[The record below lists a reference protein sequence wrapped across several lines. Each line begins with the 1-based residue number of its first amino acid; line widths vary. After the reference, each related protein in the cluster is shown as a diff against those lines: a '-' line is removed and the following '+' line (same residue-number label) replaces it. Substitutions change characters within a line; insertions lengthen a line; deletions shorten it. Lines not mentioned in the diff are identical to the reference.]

1 MSTQIYYKDRL
12 GFDPREDVIDNVPRS
27 GHKAKLH
34 DGSPFKE
41 DSPPKRLKDQ
51 HGGYED
57 ALTQFK
63 DERDAIQKKTFTKWV
78 NKHLSKAGKRIH
90 DLFEDL
96 RDGRNLLTLLEVL
109 SGENLPREKGNMR
122 FHMLQ
127 NAQMAL
133 DFLRYKKIKLVNIR
147 AEDIVDGNPKLTLGL
162 IWTIIL
168 HFQISD
174 IVVGHDDNLTAKEA
188 LMQWARKSTAR
199 YPGVKISDFTSSWR
213 DGLAFSAIVHRN
225 RPDILNWREA
235 KASRPR
241 ERLETAFHV
250 VEKEYGVT
258 RLLDPED
265 VDTNEPDEKSLITY
279 ISSLYDV
286 FPEPPAMHPLYDTDA
301 QRRMHDY
308 KEAAQEFLY
317 WCKEKTSL
325 LQERVFPASL
335 IELKQLL
342 ADLHTFRTEEV
353 AQKHQDLSNLNVIY
367 EQLKKYFEAV
377 TEEEIDVAYRPKA
390 LNSAWDRLMRA
401 LGDRE
406 RQLQQE
412 TDRLDSYDRL
422 VDKVFREI
430 KRIDFKLT
438 DIESRIAKESRNL
451 DRVHPIDAKNIVESI
466 ETDLRHLEQ
475 PLNQVSSDV
484 SVLENSNCPEAR
496 ELRKEVNKLCQ
507 RWSQIRATF
516 HTNMVQKLAGLS
528 YPIQE
533 TTVTRQT
540 RTVLETRQVDTN
552 PYFRD
557 LQEYTEWCQNKLKKL
572 LAAEYGTDLAT
583 VKSELHKHQQEHK
596 TIDQF
601 HSKIVHAER
610 QKNNFSGDEYS
621 LYVQRLNQLQNLYAD
636 LLSTSTKRLS
646 DLDALQDFLVAAT
659 NELNWLNEK
668 ERIEI
673 NRDWAD
679 KNLDLSSVHHYYE
692 TLMSE
697 LETREMQFADIVDR
711 GEKLVSQAHPAAK
724 CIEAHL
730 SALQYKWSWLLQLTL
745 CLEIHLKHASEHH
758 AFFQEVKEA
767 ESWLVKQEE
776 RLNSKYSQTEFG
788 LDEGE
793 ALLRGMQ
800 ELREEFNNYGDVV
813 QALIQRSHTI
823 VPLHER
829 KQSVLQPK
837 PVHSICSYKQGQVS
851 IDKGQT
857 HTLLDTYGR
866 VKWRVQVRGTE
877 ALVPGV
883 CFTLPPPN
891 AKAIEDA
898 ERLRKHFDHLI
909 ALWQKKQL
917 RLRQNMIFATIKVVK
932 DWDFDQFV
940 AMGPEQRNAI
950 RRALNDDADKLIAEG
965 DPNDPQ
971 LRRLRREMDEVNAIF
986 DEFEKRARAEEESK
1000 QASQRFLEQ
1009 CIAIKTNLESLAREL
1024 EHIISSPLPRDR
1036 DSLEYAKRI
1045 HGDFEVRLA
1054 QEEVPIKRFQETFR
1068 NIPLKT
1074 PALKKSLDNLLD
1086 LWNEINSQSKLHGQR
1101 LKLLE
1106 EGLMELEINEH
1117 VYEEVDAD
1125 LANFSVVPNRL
1136 EELRDV
1142 LQRLHKLRSVV
1153 SAQQFHIDKMNTAVD
1168 QLGRMG
1174 VPTKVVGDLKRIHST
1189 VEHFNVKWNNLERK
1203 LDARIRE
1210 CESAQSFMTNLRSSQ
1225 VKEETWIDGATE
1237 ELMAMPPPTSAQEL
1251 DQAIFEKYS
1260 VCEDELGKQLEW
1272 IGSVEA
1278 KLANIGGPSDVEE
1291 GIRHQINTL
1300 NVIKDE
1306 IDSHSRVV
1314 VTCLEQVR
1322 HISLTGGDAFS
1333 APEVASLERR
1343 GNELKMRVDRANEIC
1358 YKFSKKIIYLRDE
1371 LVRLRTEL
1379 SGFSSWLTGARRTL
1393 EEKEKSLHQ
1402 LRIVPSNQDNIRDF
1416 VSDVIAHQA
1425 DLRFITISVQKYFD
1439 DKAEFLHYLND
1450 FRTTLPNRLS
1460 HVEQIVNSPIEQDL
1474 QQVTVQYKELLSRVN
1489 HLQDAMQTLGNR
1501 HREYNDSV
1509 EVAKKWLT
1517 EIQPRVDGVLAE
1529 PPSSDPVIIQSQ
1541 MSQTKVLHSEVVSN
1555 GRLIDNA
1562 QQTLEALVRVLPK
1575 NTSSLE
1581 IQSLE
1586 MPVRNLRDRYEKLK
1600 GSLTNRANALEKI
1613 LIQTQSV
1620 QGTLDKLVG
1629 LVLQAEEQ
1637 FKHHWRP
1644 ASLIKEQLLDQIREN
1659 KAFLQTLESHRG
1671 SISSFKMSGDV
1682 PKVMINKLQEAK
1694 VKFEQLH
1701 DRAIEHGD
1709 FLEKTLGELNKFNNE
1724 FGALEKEILN
1734 LQENV
1739 EGAEFNY
1746 LPAEYMNHMQEILNT
1761 KQQIEPMFHN
1771 CTQLGK
1777 DLISKRDV
1785 TNTGVVR
1792 DQVKHLEN
1800 LWKNLVVTT
1809 TEKSNLYK
1817 QKSEHLNTYNKLRD
1831 QVRAWLESFEQRI
1844 NKLSPVSV
1852 DHDVIQHQV
1861 DETQAIVREHRDYG
1875 VTIDKLNDLGA
1886 QYDSLIRAEIAD
1898 KQRTAQSGTAKKI
1911 SVTSIRRQSIDVQ
1924 SGRVSET
1931 TPIQIQLSEINNRYN
1946 MAGVRLSDRQNEL
1959 ESLRDEIRRHRDNMK
1974 NLNGFLDKVQ
1984 KRIPKETIDSN
1995 VEAEKCINQCRK
2007 ILEEMYEKQNLLD
2020 SAKVMVKNLAVK
2032 KSQSPGVEV
2041 LKNELDGVCQRWKV
2055 LSDLCKEKIA
2065 MSEQLKDFLDTH
2077 NNLHGWLLGKERML
2091 TVLGPI
2097 SSDPRM
2103 VKTQVQQVQVLRED
2117 FRTQLPQLNHLQN
2130 VGKGLQQH
2138 FEVKSPEY
2146 ELVTARLN
2154 ALQNKWDDLYGQLN
2168 ERANSLGAAANTTK
2182 EFDAGLSRLRESLR
2196 QINDNLDTLPY
2207 DMDKDELLRKIDNL
2221 GRQLEGQR
2229 PLLADAEAAAANLC
2243 EVLED
2248 PNSRAD
2254 VNNRVAE
2261 LAKQY
2266 ETLQKKLDNRRA
2278 EAERALREGRQL
2290 AENCARILGWLSG
2303 EASGLT
2309 DKLLVSAHRPT
2320 LQHQIDTHEPVYHEI
2335 MAREHEVRMLINR
2348 GRDIQDNRV
2357 NDPNLQRDLDKIST
2371 QWDRV
2376 KRDVVDRHTRLQ
2388 TCMEHCKQYH
2398 AGAQNFQNW
2407 LRAAEEKLS
2416 AIKLGVL
2423 KKAQLDHQLKELNVL
2438 RSEVWKKSG
2447 EYEILKGMGNTFLSA
2462 CDVDKEPVQ
2471 GELQS
2476 IKSRWEKLNADLNA
2490 KNQLF
2495 DTYLKKLGDFQDDLR
2510 NLDQN
2515 TRRCEDRLGAFDA
2528 LGGASKDPKL
2538 IDRISTII
2546 ADTESLV
2553 KPLKALQAD
2562 SRNISR
2568 EVVDVGGNADHL
2580 ISDVDAIGD
2589 RIDDLHA
2596 KLGDRFDELK
2606 SAALISSQLNERIKG
2621 FSVDLSE
2628 IEGRV
2633 NNLQPPAREIP
2644 AVKQQLHEDANLQ
2657 GRIQDLTE
2665 AIGEIHDTVKANYE
2679 SSFSIDAMQTR
2690 EQISGFLRTLDKAR
2704 NQVRVHEDSLH
2715 RTLGSLEHF
2724 YNVYGSVTTVLKN
2737 VDGQIRALKAI
2748 SSDLEQIRVQ
2758 HEEFKAFTRK
2768 TITPLNN
2775 DVVECNQL
2783 GQELIRSAHG
2793 GVSTQVLEKDLEKL
2807 NELWNSIKVKWN
2819 ERERRIDL
2827 GLLQSGK
2834 FQEALDGLSKWMA
2847 DTEEM
2852 VANQKPPSADYKVV
2866 KAQLQEQK
2874 FLTKMLLDRQNSMT
2888 SLFNLGQE
2896 VIQGC
2901 DPAEVNSIQR
2911 QLKDLQVRFDNL
2923 QNVAQTRT
2931 LDLEEAMRMAKKFHE
2946 KIVPLSQWLNDAE
2959 RAVKR
2964 MEFVPTD
2971 EELIHQRIREHDKL
2985 HEEILG
2991 KQRDFTELTD
3001 IAAQLMN
3008 LVGEDEGVILSDKV
3022 KNITDRYT
3030 GLVDASENIGNVLSA
3045 SKQGLRNLVLSYQD
3059 VVEWMEGVEGKLHQ
3073 YKVVP
3078 VQADAILEQMHNLVE
3093 INEDVANH
3101 APQIEAIVDTG
3112 AELMKHITSDEALQL
3127 KDKLDS
3133 LQRRYGDIVNRGS
3146 DLLKHTQ
3153 EALPLVQQFN
3163 EAHQRLVEWMQDT
3176 ENILVATD
3184 ISEPELFRME
3194 GEIPQMR
3201 QVLETINSTGPQL
3214 SALSPGEGAVTI
3226 ESLVARDNR
3235 RFDGIVDQ
3243 IQRRAERLQLSKQRS
3258 KEVRNDVDELLE
3270 WFRDMEANLRD
3281 ADAPALD
3288 PRIVRTQM
3296 SDHRKVNDEISS
3308 QRGRVRDALAAG
3320 KRVIRDF
3327 QPNQAD
3333 LELKEK
3339 LEDLKDL
3346 VETVVGLSSDR
3357 LSCLDQVLSLSEHFA
3372 DTHNTLMTWMDDL
3385 ELKISN
3391 LGLPAIRS
3399 DQIAIQQDTNER
3411 LLQSVLDHKPL
3422 LSKQNKTGETLGTL
3436 VREEDVEKV
3445 YEILE
3450 EENARYAAL
3459 KNELLNRQHAL
3470 EQAMQESSQF
3480 ADKIDGMLRA
3490 LANTSD
3496 QVNQAEPISAHPPK
3510 IREQIADNKVLKN
3523 DLDNRSNAFGIVQK
3537 IAADVINKAPNKSD
3551 PVVKDISKK
3560 LDKLTK
3566 LWDDVQTKINKR
3578 GNALDDTFK
3587 VAQQF
3592 WENLK
3597 STMDAL
3603 KDLQEN
3609 LKSLEAPA
3617 AQPQEIQKQQVAL
3630 QEIRYDIDKTK
3641 PRVEDVRQ
3649 TGNKLM
3655 SLCGEPEKP
3664 EVKKHIE
3671 DLDRAWDN
3679 ITVLYAKREEN
3690 LIDAMEKAMEFYDTL
3705 KSVTD
3710 FLDEYEE
3717 KFRKLGPIGTDVDAV
3732 KKQIEQLKTFKNH
3745 VDPYM
3750 VKIDSLNRQAME
3762 LTEKTGTE
3770 QAQSIRDLLNG
3781 VNRRWETL
3789 LHNMVERQKN
3799 LEHALLHLG
3808 QFQHALNELL
3818 VWIERTTDTLDQL
3831 KPVLG
3836 DPQLIEVE
3844 LAKLKIVANDIQA
3857 HKSSVDTLNDAGRQL
3872 IESNKASHEASTT
3885 KDKLST
3891 LNRKW
3896 SNLLQKASDR
3906 QHELEEYL
3914 KEAQRYFADVQDMLG
3929 YLGDVDAVIG
3939 ASKPVGGLPETSS
3952 EQLQRFMEVFNELEQ
3967 TRPKVET
3974 LLSQGREYV
3983 QKQNELK
3990 VPSNNL
3996 QHVLRTLKQ
4005 RWDAILARASDK
4017 KIKLEIALK
4026 EATEFHD
4033 ALQQFNEW
4041 LTKTE
4046 KTIQNLGPV
4055 SRVLET
4061 IQRQMEEHKELQK
4074 DVSNHRETML
4084 LLDKKGTHLKYFSQK
4099 QDVILIKNL
4108 LVSVQHRWER
4118 VVAKTSERTRALD
4131 HGYKEAQEF
4140 YDAWFSLVQY
4150 LREAD
4155 EAINVL
4161 TADLATAKKPT
4172 NAKKCLE
4179 RLQEIQRN
4187 VSQRQGQYDT
4197 VMRNGKQLKERAPKS
4212 DEPALTKMLAEL
4224 KELWTR
4230 VCSVLTDRQRK
4241 LEETLLLSGQFSEAL
4256 HALLEW
4262 LRKSKAKLSSDTPLY
4277 GDLDTVSKLIDAHNA
4292 LKSELNSRSTQMQSV
4307 LKTGRQLEATA
4318 DTRDIS
4324 GNLTELQ
4331 SLWDDVQDLA
4341 RARSAKLEDAQR
4353 EAEKLHKNVHMLLEW
4368 LGEAEQKLR
4377 FASAPNNEAQSLE
4390 LLRESES
4397 FLRELREQEINKRD
4411 TLDLAHRIL
4420 AKAHPEAIPIIKN
4433 WITIIESRW
4442 DEVLQW
4448 ARGRKDKLETYLKSL
4463 KDLDE
4468 TIDSLL
4474 AWLRSLENRLLEL
4487 QHEPLPDEIPPLE
4500 RLIEEHKVFMESIAA
4515 RQQEVEV
4522 VCKPKPTT
4530 IQDARKQSRGR
4541 LAKSSQSRDQTPE
4554 KDRLP
4559 HIGPRFLT
4567 SSADMQFRS
4576 PRAQT
4581 LWEQWRIVWQMCWE
4595 RQKRLH
4601 DHLLY
4606 LQDVERVKQ
4615 FSWDE
4620 WRKRFLK
4627 YNNHKKSRLTDLFRK
4642 MDKDNNGL
4650 IPRDVFIDGII
4661 STKFPTSRLEME
4673 TVADLFD
4680 RNGEGLID
4688 WQEFIAALR
4697 PDWQERKPA
4706 TDSDKIHDEVKR
4718 LVMLCTCRQKFR
4730 VFQVGEG
4737 KYRFGDSQ
4745 KLRLVR
4751 ILRSTVMVR
4760 VGGGWVALDEF
4771 LVKNDPCRAKGRT
4784 NVELREQFT
4793 LADGVSQSMAAF
4805 RPRLSTPGAQDSS
4818 ASSPILSSQGPIMKI
4833 RERSQRSVAMSRPT
4847 RSSLSAST
4855 PDSLSDN
4862 ESSSGIGRRFSART
4876 TPSLSR
4882 TPGSREAS
4890 KPGSRPSSRPGSKP
4904 PSRQGSQLSLDGS
4917 DDATPS
4923 RIPQRQ
4929 TPTSSYPRV
4938 SRFGGTSTP
4947 KSNGTPLLSP
4957 SERQPFH
4964 LSSTPP
4970 RSSVDRLST
4979 ASSTKRTTTT
4989 ASSSQ
4994 STTKR

>member
-1 MSTQIYYKDRL
+1 MPGKVFIEKTIGVESGESVAATEGGWRIKKMRILPVRISLADALAQDLVDDKGEILDRITGRRL
-12 GFDPREDVIDNVPRS
+12 SLDGAIDQGIIDPGVQEIVDTKSDQKVTVEEAINRGIVNAFQGFYVDFAGNE
-27 GHKAKLH
+27 KL
-34 DGSPFKE
+34 SFIVARNRFFIRNPKSFKE
-41 DSPPKRLKDQ
+41 LLEEKWMVSNMEILSPLRRRKLSI
-51 HGGYED
+51 
-57 ALTQFK
+57 
-63 DERDAIQKKTFTKWV
+63 RDAIEAGVLDRDRLKSILKVDSADLVTVTVAIDLGIINVTTGQFRNTKTGDYLTIMEAADCGFLLKV
-78 NKHLSKAGKRIH
+78 QHQSIFSVPMFRHLDTFLSLREAIDRQAV
-90 DLFEDL
+90 DLVEDDQFMLKYRGGSINL
-96 RDGRNLLTLLEVL
+96 RD
-109 SGENLPREKGNMR
+109 
-122 FHMLQ
+122 
-127 NAQMAL
+127 A
-133 DFLRYKKIKLVNIR
+133 
-147 AEDIVDGNPKLTLGL
+147 VDLGL
-162 IWTIIL
+162 ILRRDLTEMLTRPLKILAGKSILAMVREALLDIDTGLVRGSAAGKFISYQQAIEENILTIDGAILIHSLMNLTIKTGVTKFSRDFSAESDGFQVEKLKKIPTKSPKKGKFFSNSQLSVDNGKVYAKKLITNREGKSADKLLILQRNPRSVLRIKAMEVCGNTRNLAMSSISRNFTFSKVTTMKFASRSNPRTYKLMKNFMEIYSQPSRQLSFEFLTDIDWTIIITSVDRAL
-168 HFQISD
+168 QFSHLITPENT
-174 IVVGHDDNLTAKEA
+174 VVIDSKLIMTF
-188 LMQWARKSTAR
+188 
-199 YPGVKISDFTSSWR
+199 YKILRFWS
-213 DGLAFSAIVHRN
+213 AEYQPAIV
-225 RPDILNWREA
+225 
-235 KASRPR
+235 
-241 ERLETAFHV
+241 
-250 VEKEYGVT
+250 
-258 RLLDPED
+258 
-265 VDTNEPDEKSLITY
+265 
-279 ISSLYDV
+279 
-286 FPEPPAMHPLYDTDA
+286 
-301 QRRMHDY
+301 
-308 KEAAQEFLY
+308 
-317 WCKEKTSL
+317 
-325 LQERVFPASL
+325 
-335 IELKQLL
+335 
-342 ADLHTFRTEEV
+342 
-353 AQKHQDLSNLNVIY
+353 
-367 EQLKKYFEAV
+367 
-377 TEEEIDVAYRPKA
+377 
-390 LNSAWDRLMRA
+390 
-401 LGDRE
+401 
-406 RQLQQE
+406 QE
-412 TDRLDSYDRL
+412 TE
-422 VDKVFREI
+422 VD
-430 KRIDFKLT
+430 
-438 DIESRIAKESRNL
+438 
-451 DRVHPIDAKNIVESI
+451 
-466 ETDLRHLEQ
+466 
-475 PLNQVSSDV
+475 
-484 SVLENSNCPEAR
+484 
-496 ELRKEVNKLCQ
+496 
-507 RWSQIRATF
+507 
-516 HTNMVQKLAGLS
+516 
-528 YPIQE
+528 
-533 TTVTRQT
+533 TRQT
-540 RTVLETRQVDTN
+540 IVAELE
-552 PYFRD
+552 
-557 LQEYTEWCQNKLKKL
+557 
-572 LAAEYGTDLAT
+572 G
-583 VKSELHKHQQEHK
+583 
-596 TIDQF
+596 
-601 HSKIVHAER
+601 
-610 QKNNFSGDEYS
+610 
-621 LYVQRLNQLQNLYAD
+621 
-636 LLSTSTKRLS
+636 STSS
-646 DLDALQDFLVAAT
+646 D
-659 NELNWLNEK
+659 
-668 ERIEI
+668 
-673 NRDWAD
+673 
-679 KNLDLSSVHHYYE
+679 H
-692 TLMSE
+692 
-697 LETREMQFADIVDR
+697 
-711 GEKLVSQAHPAAK
+711 
-724 CIEAHL
+724 
-730 SALQYKWSWLLQLTL
+730 
-745 CLEIHLKHASEHH
+745 
-758 AFFQEVKEA
+758 
-767 ESWLVKQEE
+767 
-776 RLNSKYSQTEFG
+776 
-788 LDEGE
+788 
-793 ALLRGMQ
+793 
-800 ELREEFNNYGDVV
+800 
-813 QALIQRSHTI
+813 
-823 VPLHER
+823 
-829 KQSVLQPK
+829 
-837 PVHSICSYKQGQVS
+837 
-851 IDKGQT
+851 
-857 HTLLDTYGR
+857 
-866 VKWRVQVRGTE
+866 
-877 ALVPGV
+877 
-883 CFTLPPPN
+883 
-891 AKAIEDA
+891 
-898 ERLRKHFDHLI
+898 
-909 ALWQKKQL
+909 
-917 RLRQNMIFATIKVVK
+917 
-932 DWDFDQFV
+932 
-940 AMGPEQRNAI
+940 
-950 RRALNDDADKLIAEG
+950 
-965 DPNDPQ
+965 
-971 LRRLRREMDEVNAIF
+971 
-986 DEFEKRARAEEESK
+986 
-1000 QASQRFLEQ
+1000 
-1009 CIAIKTNLESLAREL
+1009 
-1024 EHIISSPLPRDR
+1024 
-1036 DSLEYAKRI
+1036 
-1045 HGDFEVRLA
+1045 
-1054 QEEVPIKRFQETFR
+1054 
-1068 NIPLKT
+1068 
-1074 PALKKSLDNLLD
+1074 
-1086 LWNEINSQSKLHGQR
+1086 
-1101 LKLLE
+1101 
-1106 EGLMELEINEH
+1106 
-1117 VYEEVDAD
+1117 
-1125 LANFSVVPNRL
+1125 
-1136 EELRDV
+1136 
-1142 LQRLHKLRSVV
+1142 
-1153 SAQQFHIDKMNTAVD
+1153 
-1168 QLGRMG
+1168 
-1174 VPTKVVGDLKRIHST
+1174 
-1189 VEHFNVKWNNLERK
+1189 
-1203 LDARIRE
+1203 
-1210 CESAQSFMTNLRSSQ
+1210 
-1225 VKEETWIDGATE
+1225 ATE
-1237 ELMAMPPPTSAQEL
+1237 
-1251 DQAIFEKYS
+1251 QAIFEKYS

-1272 IGSVEA
+1272 IGGVEA

-1291 GIRHQINTL
+1291 GIRHQVTTL
-1300 NVIKDE
+1300 HGIKDE
-1306 IDSHSRVV
+1306 IDSHTRVV
-1314 VTCLEQVR
+1314 STCLEQVR
-1322 HISLTGGDAFS
+1322 YISLTGGDAFS
-1333 APEVASLERR
+1333 APEITSLERR
-1343 GNELKMRVDRANEIC
+1343 GNELKSRVDRANDVC
-1358 YKFSKKIIYLRDE
+1358 YKFSKKIVYLRDE

-1379 SGFSSWLTGARRTL
+1379 NSFSSWLGSARHTL
-1393 EEKEKSLHQ
+1393 EEKEKNLHQ
-1402 LRIVPSNQDNIRDF
+1402 LRIVPTNQDNIRDF
-1416 VSDVIAHQA
+1416 VSDVISHQA

-1439 DKAEFLHYLND
+1439 DKSEFLHYLND
-1450 FRTTLPNRLS
+1450 FRTHLPHRLS
-1460 HVEQIVNSPIEQDL
+1460 HVEQNVNSPIEQDL
-1474 QQVTVQYKELLSRVN
+1474 QQVTVQYKDLLSRAN

-1509 EVAKKWLT
+1509 ETAKKWLN
-1517 EIQPRVDGVLAE
+1517 EIQPRVDSVLAE
-1529 PPSSDPVIIQSQ
+1529 PMSSDPVIIQSQ
-1541 MSQTKVLHSEVVSN
+1541 MNQSKTLHNEILSN

-1562 QQTLEALVRVLPK
+1562 QQSLEALMRVLPK

-1600 GSLTNRANALEKI
+1600 NALNNRSNALEKT

-1620 QGTLDKLVG
+1620 QGSLDKLIG

-1644 ASLIKEQLLDQIREN
+1644 ASLIKEQLLDQIREH
-1659 KAFLQTLESHRG
+1659 KAFLQTLDSHKA
-1671 SISSFKMSGDV
+1671 SINGFKVSGDV
-1682 PKVMINKLQEAK
+1682 PKSLVNKLIDAK
-1694 VKFEQLH
+1694 AKFEQLH
-1701 DRAIEHGD
+1701 DRALEHGD

-1724 FGALEKEILN
+1724 YTALEKEIN
-1734 LQENV
+1734 HLQENI
-1739 EGAEFNY
+1739 EGVEFNY
-1746 LPAEYMNHMQEILNT
+1746 LPAEYMNHMQEILNA
-1761 KQQIEPMFHN
+1761 KGQLEPMLQN
-1771 CTQLGK
+1771 CCQLGK

-1800 LWKNLVVTT
+1800 LWKNLVVMA

-1817 QKSEHLNTYNKLRD
+1817 QKSEHLNAYNKLRD
-1831 QVRAWLESFEQRI
+1831 QVRSWLENFEGKI
-1844 NKLSPVSV
+1844 NKLSPISV
-1852 DHDVIQHQV
+1852 DFDVIQHQA
-1861 DETQAIVREHRDYG
+1861 DECQAIVREHRDYAT
-1875 VTIDKLNDLGA
+1875 TIDKLNDLGL
-1886 QYDSLIRAEIAD
+1886 QYDSLLRAEISD
-1898 KQRTAQSGTAKKI
+1898 KHRSAQSGKKM
-1911 SVTSIRRQSIDVQ
+1911 SVTSIRRQSSVN
-1924 SGRVSET
+1924 ET
-1931 TPIQIQLSEINNRYN
+1931 TPIQIQLTEINNRYN

-1959 ESLRDEIRRHRDNMK
+1959 ESFREELRRHRENMK

-1984 KRIPKETIDSN
+1984 KRIPKETVDSN
-1995 VEAEKCINQCRK
+1995 IEAEKCINQCRK

-2020 SAKVMVKNLAVK
+2020 SAKVMVKNLTVK
-2032 KSQSPGVEV
+2032 KSQSPGVEA

-2065 MSEQLKDFLDTH
+2065 LSEQLKDFLDTH
-2077 NNLHGWLLGKERML
+2077 NNLHAWLLGKERML

-2130 VGKGLQQH
+2130 VGKGLLSH

-2146 ELVTARLN
+2146 ELVTVKLN
-2154 ALQNKWDDLYGQLN
+2154 SLQNKWDDLFGQLN

-2196 QINDNLDTLPY
+2196 QINDNLDALPY
-2207 DMDKDELLRKIDNL
+2207 DMDRDELLRKIENL

-2266 ETLQKKLDNRRA
+2266 EALQKKLDKRRA
-2278 EAERALREGRQL
+2278 EAERALREGRLL
-2290 AENCARILGWLSG
+2290 ADNCAKILGWLSG
-2303 EASGLT
+2303 EATALS
-2309 DKLLVSAHRPT
+2309 DKLLVSAHKPT
-2320 LQHQIDTHEPVYHEI
+2320 LQHQIDTHEPVYHEV

-2348 GRDIQDNRV
+2348 GRDLQDY
-2357 NDPNLQRDLDKIST
+2357 PNLQRDLDKISN

-2376 KRDVVDRHTRLQ
+2376 RRDVVDRHTRLH

-2398 AGAQNFQNW
+2398 AAAQAFQAW
-2407 LRAAEEKLS
+2407 LRSAEEKLS
-2416 AIKLGVL
+2416 TIKLGVL
-2423 KKAQLDHQLKELNVL
+2423 KKAQLDHQLKELNGI

-2447 EYEILKGMGNTFLSA
+2447 EYEILKGLGSTFLSA

-2476 IKSRWEKLNADLNA
+2476 MKSRWEKLNADLNA

-2546 ADTESLV
+2546 ADTESLM
-2553 KPLKALQAD
+2553 KPLKDLQAD

-2580 ISDVDAIGD
+2580 ISDVDGIGD
-2589 RIDDLHA
+2589 RIDDLQA
-2596 KLGDRFDELK
+2596 KLGDRYDELK
-2606 SAALISSQLNERIKG
+2606 AAAQISSQLNERIKG

-2628 IEGRV
+2628 IEARV

-2644 AVKQQLHEDANLQ
+2644 VVKQQINEDGKLQ
-2657 GRIQDLTE
+2657 GHIHDLTG
-2665 AIGEIHDTVKANYE
+2665 AVGEIHDNVKASYE

-2690 EQISGFLRTLDKAR
+2690 EQVSGFLRTLEKLKH
-2704 NQVRVHEDSLH
+2704 QVKVHEESLH
-2715 RTLGSLEHF
+2715 RTLGSLENF
-2724 YNVYGSVTTVLKN
+2724 YSVYGELSSALKN
-2737 VDGQIRALKAI
+2737 VDGQIRALKPI

-2758 HEEFKAFTRK
+2758 HEDFKVFTRK
-2768 TITPLNN
+2768 TINPLNQ
-2775 DVVECNQL
+2775 DVVQCNQL

-2793 GVSTQVLEKDLEKL
+2793 GVSTVVLEKDLERL
-2807 NELWNSIKVKWN
+2807 NDLWNNIKAKWN

-2896 VIQGC
+2896 VIAGC

-2911 QLKDLQVRFDNL
+2911 QLKDLQTRFDNL

-2931 LDLEEAMRMAKKFHE
+2931 MDLEEAMRMAKKFHE

-3030 GLVDASENIGNVLSA
+3030 SLVDASENVGNVLAA
-3045 SKQGLRNLVLSYQD
+3045 SRQGLRNLVLSYQD
-3059 VVEWMEGVEGKLHQ
+3059 VVEWMEGVEVKLHH

-3101 APQIEAIVDTG
+3101 APQIEGVVDTG

-3146 DLLKHTQ
+3146 ELLKHTQ

-3163 EAHQRLVEWMQDT
+3163 EAHNRLVEWMQDT
-3176 ENILVATD
+3176 ENVLVATD

-3194 GEIPQMR
+3194 SEIPQMR
-3201 QVLETINSTGPQL
+3201 QVLEIINNVGPQL

-3226 ESLVARDNR
+3226 EGLVARDNR

-3288 PRIVRTQM
+3288 PKVVRGQL

-3346 VETVVGLSSDR
+3346 VETVVGLSGDR
-3357 LSCLDQVLSLSEHFA
+3357 LSILDQTMSLSEHFA
-3372 DTHNTLMTWMDDL
+3372 DTHHTLMAWMDDL

-3490 LANTSD
+3490 LTNTTD
-3496 QVNQAEPISAHPPK
+3496 QLNQAEPISAHPPK
-3510 IREQIADNKVLKN
+3510 IREQIAENKSLKN
-3523 DLDNRSNAFGIVQK
+3523 DLDNRSNAFGVVQK
-3537 IAADVINKAPNKSD
+3537 IATDVINKAPNKND

-3566 LWDDVQTKINKR
+3566 LWDDVQGKVNKR
-3578 GNALDDTFK
+3578 GNALDDTLK

-3597 STMDAL
+3597 STMEAL

-3609 LKSLEAPA
+3609 LRSLEAPA

-3655 SLCGEPEKP
+3655 TLCGEPEKP

-3710 FLDEYEE
+3710 FLNAYEE
-3717 KFRKLGPIGTDVDAV
+3717 KFKKLGPIGTDVDAV
-3732 KKQIEQLKTFKNH
+3732 KKQIEQLKDFKNH

-3770 QAQSIRDLLNG
+3770 QAQSIRELLNG
-3781 VNRRWETL
+3781 VNRRWDNL

-3818 VWIERTTDTLDQL
+3818 VWIDRTNDTLDQL

-3857 HKSSVDTLNDAGRQL
+3857 HKSSVDTLNDAGRHL

-3914 KEAQRYFADVQDMLG
+3914 KDAQRYFADVQDMLG

-3952 EQLQRFMEVFNELEQ
+3952 EQLQRFMEVFTELEQ
-3967 TRPKVET
+3967 ARPKVET
-3974 LLSQGREYV
+3974 LLSQGKEYI
-3983 QKQNELK
+3983 QKQNDLK

-3996 QHVLRTLKQ
+3996 QHILRTLKQ
-4005 RWDAILARASDK
+4005 RWDAILSRASDK

-4041 LTKTE
+4041 LTRTE
-4046 KTIQNLGPV
+4046 KTLQNLAPV
-4055 SRVLET
+4055 SRVLDT
-4061 IQRQMEEHKELQK
+4061 IQRQMEDHKELQK

-4150 LREAD
+4150 LKEAD
-4155 EAINVL
+4155 ENINHL
-4161 TADLATAKKPT
+4161 TADLTSSKKPT

-4212 DEPALTKMLAEL
+4212 DEPALTKMLGEL

-4292 LKSELNSRSTQMQSV
+4292 LKSELNSRSTQMQTV
-4307 LKTGRQLEATA
+4307 LKTGRQLEATS

-4331 SLWDDVQDLA
+4331 HLWEEVQDLA
-4341 RARSAKLEDAQR
+4341 RVRSAKLEDAQR

-4377 FASAPNNEAQSLE
+4377 FASAPNNEAQSVE
-4390 LLRESES
+4390 LLRESEQ

-4448 ARGRKDKLETYLKSL
+4448 AKGRKDKLETYLKSL

-4468 TIDSLL
+4468 TIDNLL
-4474 AWLRSLENRLLEL
+4474 SWLRGLENRLLEL
-4487 QHEPLPDEIPPLE
+4487 QHEPLPDDIPPLE
-4500 RLIEEHKVFMESIAA
+4500 RLIQEHKEFMESIAA
-4515 RQQEVEV
+4515 RQHEVEV

-4530 IQDARKQSRGR
+4530 IQDARKHSRGR

-4697 PDWQERKPA
+4697 PDWQERKPP
-4706 TDSDKIHDEVKR
+4706 TESDKIHDEVKR

-4771 LVKNDPCRAKGRT
+4771 LVKNDPCRVDEHLA
-4784 NVELREQFT
+4784 ELMPIFERLRAQEQVPCAFPLHMGAGGT
-4793 LADGVSQSMAAF
+4793 LFLRGDAWSTS
-4805 RPRLSTPGAQDSS
+4805 LSPHAPHCHPSTHW
-4818 ASSPILSSQGPIMKI
+4818 I

-4862 ESSSGIGRRFSART
+4862 ESSSGMARRFSSR
-4876 TPSLSR
+4876 TPSLR
-4882 TPGSREAS
+4882 TPGSRENS
-4890 KPGSRPSSRPGSKP
+4890 KPSSRPSSRPGSKP

-4917 DDATPS
+4917 DGTPS

-4938 SRFGGTSTP
+4938 SRLGGTTTP
-4947 KSNGTPLLSP
+4947 KSNGTSLTSP
-4957 SERQPFH
+4957 SERQAPFH

-4979 ASSTKRTTTT
+4979 GSSATKRTTT
-4989 ASSSQ
+4989 SSSTTTQ

>member
-12 GFDPREDVIDNVPRS
+12 GFDPREDIIEGSAPRS

-34 DGSPFKE
+34 EGSPYKE

-188 LMQWARKSTAR
+188 LLQWARKSTAR
-199 YPGVKISDFTSSWR
+199 YPGVKVNDFTSSWR
-213 DGLAFSAIVHRN
+213 DGLAFSAIIHRN
-225 RPDILNWREA
+225 RPDIISWRDARSA
-235 KASRPR
+235 KPR
-241 ERLETAFHV
+241 ERLDTAFHV

-286 FPEPPAMHPLYDTDA
+286 FPEPPAMHPLYDSDA
-301 QRRMHDY
+301 QRRMHEY

-342 ADLHTFRTEEV
+342 ADLHQFRTEEV

-390 LNSAWDRLMRA
+390 LNIAWERLMRA

-451 DRVHPIDAKNIVESI
+451 DRMHPIDAKNVVESI

-516 HTNMVQKLAGLS
+516 HTSMVQKLAGLS

-583 VKSELHKHQQEHK
+583 VKSELQKHQQEHK

-610 QKNNFSGDEYS
+610 QKNNFSGDEYT
-621 LYVQRLNQLQNLYAD
+621 LYSQRLNQLQNLYAD

-646 DLDALQDFLVAAT
+646 DLDALQDFLQAAT

-679 KNLDLSSVHHYYE
+679 KNLDLTSVHRYYE

-697 LETREMQFADIVDR
+697 LEAREMQFADIVDR

-767 ESWLVKQEE
+767 ESWLTKQEE
-776 RLNSKYSQTEFG
+776 RLNSKYSQTDFS
-788 LDEGE
+788 LDQGE

-829 KQSVLQPK
+829 KQGVLQPK

-851 IDKGQT
+851 VDKGQT

-866 VKWRVQVRGTE
+866 VKWRVQVRGQE
-877 ALVPGV
+877 ALIPGV

-898 ERLRKHFDHLI
+898 ERLRKHFDRLI

-932 DWDFDQFV
+932 DWDFEQFL

-1045 HGDFEVRLA
+1045 HSDFELRLA
-1054 QEEVPIKRFQETFR
+1054 QEEVPVKRFQETFR

-1074 PALKKSLDNLLD
+1074 PALKKSLDNLMD
-1086 LWNEINSQSKLHGQR
+1086 LWQEINSQSKLHGQR

-1106 EGLMELEINEH
+1106 EGLMELEMNEQ

-1125 LANFSVVPNRL
+1125 LANFTVVPNRL

-1153 SAQQFHIDKMNTAVD
+1153 TAQQFHIDKMNTAVD

-1203 LDARIRE
+1203 LDTRIRE

-1237 ELMAMPPPTSAQEL
+1237 ELMAMPPPTAAQEL

-1272 IGSVEA
+1272 IGNVEA

-1291 GIRHQINTL
+1291 GIRHQVNTL
-1300 NVIKDE
+1300 NAIKDE
-1306 IDSHSRVV
+1306 IDSHQRVV

-1343 GNELKMRVDRANEIC
+1343 GNELKSRVERANEVC
-1358 YKFSKKIIYLRDE
+1358 YKFAKKIVYLRDE

-1379 SGFSSWLTGARRTL
+1379 NGFSSWLTSARHTL
-1393 EEKEKSLHQ
+1393 EEKEKNLHQ

-1450 FRTTLPNRLS
+1450 FRTHLPNRLS

-1474 QQVTVQYKELLSRVN
+1474 QQVTVHYKDLLSRVN
-1489 HLQDAMQTLGNR
+1489 HLQDAMQTLGSR
-1501 HREYNDSV
+1501 QREYNDAV
-1509 EVAKKWLT
+1509 EAAKKWLT
-1517 EIQPRVDGVLAE
+1517 EIQPRVDGLLAE
-1529 PPSSDPVIIQSQ
+1529 PMSSDPVIIQSQ
-1541 MSQTKVLHSEVVSN
+1541 MSQTKVLYSEVVSN

-1562 QQTLEALVRVLPK
+1562 QQSLEALLRVLPK
-1575 NTSSLE
+1575 NISSLE
-1581 IQSLE
+1581 VQSLE

-1600 GSLTNRANALEKI
+1600 SSLNNRSNTLEKT

-1620 QGTLDKLVG
+1620 QGSLDKLVG

-1644 ASLIKEQLLDQIREN
+1644 ASLIKEQLLDQIREH
-1659 KAFLQTLESHRG
+1659 KAFLQSLDSHRA
-1671 SISSFKMSGDV
+1671 SINSFKMSSDV
-1682 PKVMINKLQEAK
+1682 PKALVNKFMDTKAK
-1694 VKFEQLH
+1694 FDQLY
-1701 DRAIEHGD
+1701 DRAVEHGD

-1724 FGALEKEILN
+1724 YTALEKEIIN

-1746 LPAEYMNHMQEILNT
+1746 LPAEYMSHMQEILNT
-1761 KQQIEPMFHN
+1761 KSQLEPMFHN
-1771 CTQLGK
+1771 CVQLGK

-1785 TNTGVVR
+1785 TNVGVVR

-1817 QKSEHLNTYNKLRD
+1817 QKSEHLSAYNKLRD
-1831 QVRAWLESFEQRI
+1831 QVRSWLESFEVRI
-1844 NKLSPVSV
+1844 NKLAPVSV
-1852 DHDVIQHQV
+1852 DFEVIQHQV
-1861 DETQAIVREHRDYG
+1861 DECQAIVREHRDYG
-1875 VTIDKLNDLGA
+1875 TTIDKLNDLGS

-1898 KQRTAQSGTAKKI
+1898 KQRSAQSGTAKKI

-1931 TPIQIQLSEINNRYN
+1931 TPIQLQLQEINNRYN

-1959 ESLRDEIRRHRDNMK
+1959 EGLRDEIRRHRDNMK

-1995 VEAEKCINQCRK
+1995 IEAEKCINQCRK

-2020 SAKVMVKNLAVK
+2020 SAKVMVKNLAVR
-2032 KSQSPGVEV
+2032 KSQSPGVEM

-2065 MSEQLKDFLDTH
+2065 ASEQLKDFLDTH
-2077 NNLHGWLLGKERML
+2077 NNLNAWLQGKERML

-2103 VKTQVQQVQVLRED
+2103 VKTQVQQVQVLKED

-2130 VGKGLQQH
+2130 VGKNLVQH

-2146 ELVTARLN
+2146 ELVTVKLN

-2168 ERANSLGAAANTTK
+2168 ERANSLGAAANTSK
-2182 EFDAGLSRLRESLR
+2182 EFDAGLNRLRESLR
-2196 QINDNLDTLPY
+2196 QINDNLDALPY
-2207 DMDKDELLRKIDNL
+2207 DMDKDELLRKIENL

-2290 AENCARILGWLSG
+2290 AENCARVLGWLSA
-2303 EASGLT
+2303 EASAMS
-2309 DKLLVSAHRPT
+2309 DKLLVSAHKPT
-2320 LQHQIDTHEPVYHEI
+2320 LQHQIDTHEPAYHDI
-2335 MAREHEVRMLINR
+2335 MAREHEVRMLLNR
-2348 GRDIQDNRV
+2348 GRDLT
-2357 NDPNLQRDLDKIST
+2357 DPALQRDLDKISS

-2376 KRDVVDRHTRLQ
+2376 KRDVVERHTRLQ

-2398 AGAQNFQNW
+2398 AAAQSFQNW
-2407 LRAAEEKLS
+2407 LRSAEEKLS

-2447 EYEILKGMGNTFLSA
+2447 EYEILKGLGNTFLSA

-2476 IKSRWEKLNADLNA
+2476 IKARWEKLNADLNA

-2495 DTYLKKLGDFQDDLR
+2495 DTYLKKLADFQDDLR

-2538 IDRISTII
+2538 IDRIQTII

-2553 KPLKALQAD
+2553 KPLKDLQAA
-2562 SRNISR
+2562 SRNVSR

-2589 RIDDLHA
+2589 RIDDLQA
-2596 KLGDRFDELK
+2596 KLGDRYDELK
-2606 SAALISSQLNERIKG
+2606 SAALVSSQLNERIKG
-2621 FSVDLSE
+2621 FSVDLSS
-2628 IEGRV
+2628 IESRV

-2644 AVKQQLHEDANLQ
+2644 AVKQQIHEDANLQ
-2657 GRIQDLTE
+2657 GHIQDLTE
-2665 AIGEIHDTVKANYE
+2665 AIGEIHDAVKANYE

-2690 EQISGFLRTLDKAR
+2690 EQISGFLRTLDKLR
-2704 NQVRVHEDSLH
+2704 NQVRVHEEQLH
-2715 RTLGSLEHF
+2715 RTLTSLEHF
-2724 YNVYGSVTTVLKN
+2724 YNEYSTVTTVLRN
-2737 VDGQIRALKAI
+2737 VDAQVKALKPI
-2748 SSDLEQIRVQ
+2748 SSDLEQIRAQ
-2758 HEEFKAFTRK
+2758 HEEFKSFTRK
-2768 TITPLNN
+2768 TINPLNN
-2775 DVVECNQL
+2775 DVVQCNQL

-2793 GVSTQVLEKDLEKL
+2793 GVSTLMLEKDLEKL
-2807 NELWNSIKVKWN
+2807 NDLWNGIKVKWN

-2896 VIQGC
+2896 VIAGC

-2911 QLKDLQVRFDNL
+2911 QLKDLQTRFDNL

-2946 KIVPLSQWLNDAE
+2946 KIVPLAQWLSDAE

-3030 GLVDASENIGNVLSA
+3030 NLVDASENIGNVLAA
-3045 SKQGLRNLVLSYQD
+3045 SRQGLRSLVLSYQD
-3059 VVEWMEGVEGKLHQ
+3059 VVEWMEGVESRLHR
-3073 YKVVP
+3073 YRVVP

-3101 APQIEAIVDTG
+3101 APQVEAIVDTG

-3146 DLLKHTQ
+3146 ELLKHTQ

-3194 GEIPQMR
+3194 SEIPQMR
-3201 QVLETINSTGPQL
+3201 QVLDTINGIGPQL

-3270 WFRDMEANLRD
+3270 WFRDMEANLKD

-3288 PRIVRTQM
+3288 PKVVRAQL

-3327 QPNQAD
+3327 QPNKAD

-3357 LSCLDQVLSLSEHFA
+3357 LSILDQVLSLSDHFA

-3490 LANTSD
+3490 LANTTD
-3496 QVNQAEPISAHPPK
+3496 QLNQAEPISAHPPK
-3510 IREQIADNKVLKN
+3510 IREQISENKSLKN
-3523 DLDNRSNAFGIVQK
+3523 DLDNRSNAFNTVQK
-3537 IAADVINKAPNKSD
+3537 IANDVISKAPNKSD

-3566 LWDDVQTKINKR
+3566 LWDDVNSKINKR

-3597 STMDAL
+3597 STMEAL

-3609 LKSLEAPA
+3609 LRSLEAPA

-3710 FLDEYEE
+3710 FLDQYEE
-3717 KFRKLGPIGTDVDAV
+3717 KFRRLGPIGSDVDAV
-3732 KKQIEQLKTFKNH
+3732 KKQIAELKDFKNH

-3781 VNRRWETL
+3781 VNRRWENL

-3857 HKSSVDTLNDAGRQL
+3857 HKSSVDTLNDAGRHL
-3872 IESNKASHEASTT
+3872 IESNKASQEASTT

-3896 SNLLQKASDR
+3896 SALLQKASDR

-3952 EQLQRFMEVFNELEQ
+3952 EQLQRFMEVFTELEQ
-3967 TRPKVET
+3967 TRPKVEM
-3974 LLSQGREYV
+3974 LLSQGKEYV

-3996 QHVLRTLKQ
+3996 QHILRTLKQ

-4041 LTKTE
+4041 LTRTE
-4046 KTIQNLGPV
+4046 KTLQNLGPV

-4061 IQRQMEEHKELQK
+4061 IQKQMEEHKELQK

-4155 EAINVL
+4155 ENINTL
-4161 TADLATAKKPT
+4161 TADLASKKPT

-4179 RLQEIQRN
+4179 KLQEIQRN

-4212 DEPALTKMLAEL
+4212 DEPALTRMLGEL

-4256 HALLEW
+4256 QALLEW
-4262 LRKSKAKLSSDTPLY
+4262 LRKSKVKLSSDTPLY

-4292 LKSELNSRSTQMQSV
+4292 LKSELNSRSSQMQSV

-4318 DTRDIS
+4318 DARDIS
-4324 GNLTELQ
+4324 EHLTELQ
-4331 SLWDDVQDLA
+4331 SLWEEVQELA

-4420 AKAHPEAIPIIKN
+4420 AKAHPEAVPIIKN

-4448 ARGRKDKLETYLKSL
+4448 AKGRKDKLETYLKSL

-4468 TIDSLL
+4468 TIDNLL

-4500 RLIEEHKVFMESIAA
+4500 RLIEQHKEFMESIAA

-4706 TDSDKIHDEVKR
+4706 TDADKIHDEVKR

-4771 LVKNDPCRAKGRT
+4771 LVKNDPCRVDEHLA
-4784 NVELREQFT
+4784 ELMPIFERLRAQEQVPCAFPLHMGAGGT
-4793 LADGVSQSMAAF
+4793 LFLRGDAWSTS
-4805 RPRLSTPGAQDSS
+4805 LSPHAPHCHPSTHW
-4818 ASSPILSSQGPIMKI
+4818 I

-4862 ESSSGIGRRFSART
+4862 ESSSGLRRFSSR
-4876 TPSLSR
+4876 TPSLR
-4882 TPGSREAS
+4882 TPGSRENS

-4917 DDATPS
+4917 DDTPS

-4938 SRFGGTSTP
+4938 SRFGATTP

-4957 SERQPFH
+4957 SERQSGSAPFH

-4989 ASSSQ
+4989 SSTHSA
-4994 STTKR
+4994 TKR